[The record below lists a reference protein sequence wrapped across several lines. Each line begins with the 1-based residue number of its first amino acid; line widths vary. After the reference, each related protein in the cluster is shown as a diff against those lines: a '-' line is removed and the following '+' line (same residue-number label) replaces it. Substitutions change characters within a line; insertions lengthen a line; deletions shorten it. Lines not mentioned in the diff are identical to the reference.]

1 MASPWNAPASGDA
14 PLGGAA
20 AFLVCTYMTE
30 REPSR
35 TRILDAAAA
44 TLRARGLAGAKLSE
58 IAQLAGMLAPSLY
71 HHFPSKDHLVEEVML
86 EGIYRNT
93 HFIVS
98 RVEVLGPDA
107 PPLMRLRA
115 AIVSHINFL
124 LTGDDYSSAVARVF
138 EDLPSDM
145 KRRVVAAYSAFD
157 NYWRDLIVAAQNGGG
172 ANTALD
178 PAMVRKFLIAMLNS
192 CSSWYR
198 PGKLTTAQLAEQ
210 AADMVINGFA
220 SR

>member
-1 MASPWNAPASGDA
+1 
-14 PLGGAA
+14 
-20 AFLVCTYMTE
+20 MTE

-58 IAQLAGMLAPSLY
+58 IAQIAGMLAPSLY

-86 EGIYRNT
+86 EGISRNT

-98 RVEVLGPDA
+98 RVEVLGPEA
-107 PPLMRLRA
+107 PPLTRLRA

-138 EDLPSDM
+138 DDLPVDM
-145 KRRVVAAYSAFD
+145 KRRVIAAYSAFD
-157 NYWRDLIVAAQNGGG
+157 NYWRDLIIASQKSGG
-172 ANTALD
+172 ANASLE
-178 PAMVRKFLIAMLNS
+178 PAMVRQFLIAMLNS

-198 PGKLTTAQLAEQ
+198 PGKLTSAQIAEQ
-210 AADMVINGFA
+210 AADLVLNGFA
-220 SR
+220 AR